1 MLSRATVAFAALSCV
16 TACAQY
22 RDSQLFGTWNVP
34 YEKGVTARITFKPDH
49 TFDFYYHKG
58 RVIDRESGPWYI
70 RGDRLF
76 THFPKLPWNDDQIR
90 KVTADEMEILESVDN
105 YVTYTRIR

>member
-1 MLSRATVAFAALSCV
+1 MLSRATVAFAAVSYV

-34 YEKGVTARITFKPDH
+34 YEAGVTARITFKPDH
-49 TFDFYYHKG
+49 TFDFYYKKG
-58 RVIDRESGPWYI
+58 RIVDRVSGPWRI
-70 RGDRLF
+70 RGDRLW
-76 THFPKLPWNDDQIR
+76 THFPDLPWNDDQIR
-90 KVTADEMEILESVDN
+90 NVTTNEIEILEGGDN